1 MRIAFIVN
9 SYPPRL
15 GGLESHIY
23 HLSVSLAQLGHE
35 VYVLTISDKPGHR
48 QEEGVDIRTDRRHF
62 PIADIISF
70 PALGATRAIA
80 RFLREH
86 RLDVVSVHTRFFPLH
101 TKRESRSFTRS
112 TVPVLSHP
120 PRRSSP
126 PHRVRS
132 M

>member
-35 VYVLTISDKPGHR
+35 VFVLTISDKPGHR

-62 PIADIISF
+62 QSRTSSASRPWARPRDRAL
-70 PALGATRAIA
+70 PA
-80 RFLREH
+80 
-86 RLDVVSVHTRFFPLH
+86 
-101 TKRESRSFTRS
+101 
-112 TVPVLSHP
+112 
-120 PRRSSP
+120 
-126 PHRVRS
+126 
-132 M
+132 

>member
-48 QEEGVDIRTDRRHF
+48 QEEGVDIRTDQRHF

-86 RLDVVSVHTRFFPLH
+86 RIDVVSVHTRF
-101 TKRESRSFTRS
+101 
-112 TVPVLSHP
+112 
-120 PRRSSP
+120 SP
-126 PHRVRS
+126 
-132 M
+132 

>member
-23 HLSVSLAQLGHE
+23 HLSVSLAQLGHD

-62 PIADIISF
+62 PVADIISF

-80 RFLREH
+80 RFLRAH
-86 RLDVVSVHTRFFPLH
+86 HIDVVSVHTRF
-101 TKRESRSFTRS
+101 
-112 TVPVLSHP
+112 
-120 PRRSSP
+120 SP
-126 PHRVRS
+126 
-132 M
+132 

>member
-35 VYVLTISDKPGHR
+35 VFVLTISDKPGHR

-62 PIADIISF
+62 PVADIISF
-70 PALGATRAIA
+70 PARA
-80 RFLREH
+80 R
-86 RLDVVSVHTRFFPLH
+86 P
-101 TKRESRSFTRS
+101 
-112 TVPVLSHP
+112 
-120 PRRSSP
+120 
-126 PHRVRS
+126 VRS
-132 M
+132 RASCVSTTSMSSVCTLVFSP